1 MDPVN
6 GLNQIMQVLRRRL
19 GKSAPD
25 SNRPSKP
32 ATKPATGTRTTVKP
46 GSDEILRRI
55 GDRIHALNPDEK
67 RGTKAMQIFIES
79 VLVWEFG
86 EELLQDPRFTEI
98 AREVQHTIN
107 ENELARQKLTTL
119 LEQL

>member
-19 GKSAPD
+19 GSKATQESKNLSKS
-25 SNRPSKP
+25 SQ
-32 ATKPATGTRTTVKP
+32 PATGTHSTAKP

-55 GDRIHALNPDEK
+55 GERIQALNPDEK
-67 RGTKAMQIFIES
+67 RGAKAMQIFIES

-98 AREVQHTIN
+98 AREVQHTIS
-107 ENELARQKLTTL
+107 ENELARQKLTAL
-119 LEQL
+119 LDQL